1 MANLFS
7 QLKQWSKR
15 VSGASP
21 APRTI
26 RQRKAD
32 ARRSARLIP
41 PKPAANG
48 SRNGNSQDRLSQVIN
63 NNFGN
68 QSIANNGTHLGGHVD
83 SVGNRTGSRSSLNG
97 DLGKNGSASN
107 GLSGSSLSE
116 GGGKQIKKVIPPS
129 KTAGN
134 GKVVG
139 KNGTAREANGSAL
152 AIALRRKNPSQRLHE
167 PAYKRPAFWILLLVG
182 AGIAGPSAR
191 LYRLYADIQENFP
204 DVSKAVNFERSG
216 TITFQS
222 DDGKVLQKVGPTAQE
237 SLAYDEMPETVVQAF
252 IAAEDRRFYE
262 HSGVDY
268 RSIARAAVANVTSG
282 GVVEGASTITQ
293 QLARIAFLDQ
303 DRSFQRKFKEAILA
317 RELEKELGKE
327 KVLERYLN
335 LVYLGSG
342 AYGIADAAWVYFGKT
357 VDELSVAE
365 IALIAGMA
373 PAPSVYSP
381 KENPDL
387 AKTQRDKVI
396 YRMEQNGVITTAQAQ
411 EAYQA
416 DVAVEDK
423 DPKYL
428 YSQYPYFT
436 IYIQKQLARLL
447 TEEQIEAGGLVVET
461 SLDTEWQEAAEKTV
475 KDIIND
481 YGQWQNFEQASLVAL
496 DPASGQIKAMVGGTD
511 FDGSQFN
518 RVTQAQRQPGSTFK
532 AFVYSTAIATGMSP
546 YKQYADARY
555 VVDGYEPKNYGGGY
569 RGYVDLRRA
578 LSSSIN
584 IVAVKLLVDVGFDP
598 VIAMAKRMGIKS
610 DLLPAYSLALGSSEV
625 NLLEL
630 TSAYGSFAAE
640 GKHYEP
646 HGINRITSA
655 QGEVLYEFKEKPKQ
669 AIDPDTASI
678 MTWMLEGVVN
688 GGSGSNA
695 NISGR
700 PVAGKTGTSEKYR
713 DLWFV
718 GFTPQLVAGVW
729 MGNDDSTPTNGASST
744 AALAWYNFVSQFIDD
759 MPVEE
764 FPDLPSLDGR
774 QDTLKAKPISPGRVI
789 AEDPRAKEEAPPPR
803 RRRSEPVYEEP
814 YYEPPSPRWEPEPV
828 YSEPAPVYEEPA
840 YVEPEPYYEPPPPA
854 PAPAPAPVY
863 TEPAPAPAPP
873 PPEPVAPAPPP
884 PAPAPAPPPP
894 PPEPALPRPSVL
906 DN

>member
-15 VSGASP
+15 VSGTATPS
-21 APRTI
+21 RTI

-32 ARRSARLIP
+32 IRRSARLQP
-41 PKPAANG
+41 PQPPSNG
-48 SRNGNSQDRLSQVIN
+48 RERAGTQVAFGGRPRSKGAVDNG
-63 NNFGN
+63 
-68 QSIANNGTHLGGHVD
+68 
-83 SVGNRTGSRSSLNG
+83 
-97 DLGKNGSASN
+97 ASN
-107 GLSGSSLSE
+107 GL
-116 GGGKQIKKVIPPS
+116 
-129 KTAGN
+129 AGN
-134 GKVVG
+134 GATRERTTRE
-139 KNGTAREANGSAL
+139 GTAREHTTGDNGNGRKVGGAL
-152 AIALRRKNPSQRLHE
+152 AVRRRRPSKE
-167 PAYKRPAFWILLLVG
+167 PENKPAYKRPAFWIVLLIG
-182 AGIAGPSAR
+182 AGIAGPGAR
-191 LYRLYADIQENFP
+191 LYRLYAELQEAVP
-204 DVSKAVNFERSG
+204 DVKKALTYERTG
-216 TITFQS
+216 TITLKAS
-222 DDGKVLQKVGPTAQE
+222 NGEILQKVGPTAQE
-237 SLAYDEMPETVVQAF
+237 SLPFEEIPEVVAQAF
-252 IAAEDRRFYE
+252 IASEDRRFYE

-293 QLARIAFLDQ
+293 QLARITFLEQ
-303 DRSFQRKFKEAILA
+303 DVSFQRKFKEAILA
-317 RELEKELGKE
+317 RELEQELGKE

-342 AYGIADAAWVYFGKT
+342 AYGVADAAWVYFGKT
-357 VDELSVAE
+357 VDKLTVAE
-365 IALIAGMA
+365 TALIAGMA

-381 KENPDL
+381 KVSPER
-387 AKTQRDKVI
+387 AREQRDKVI

-423 DPKYL
+423 EPKYL
-428 YSQYPYFT
+428 YSRFPYFT
-436 IYIQKQLARLL
+436 IYIKKQLEQLL
-447 TEEQIEAGGLVVET
+447 SEEQREAGGLVVET
-461 SLDTEWQEAAEKTV
+461 SLNTEWQEAAEKTV
-475 KDIIND
+475 KDIIED

-496 DPASGQIKAMVGGTD
+496 DPESGQIKAMVGGTD

-532 AFVYSTAIATGMSP
+532 AFVYATAIATGMSP

-598 VIAMAKRMGIKS
+598 VIAMAHRMGIDS

-630 TSAYGSFAAE
+630 TSAYGTFAAE
-640 GKHYEP
+640 GKHYQP
-646 HGINRITSA
+646 HGITRITSA
-655 QGEVLYEFKEKPKQ
+655 QGDVLYEFQEKPKQ

-695 NISGR
+695 AVPGR

-718 GFTPQLVAGVW
+718 GYMPQMVAGVW

-744 AALAWYNFVSQFIDD
+744 AALAWYKFVSQFSDD

-764 FPDLPSLDGR
+764 FPDLPELGGR
-774 QDTLKAKPISPGRVI
+774 EGTLQAKPISPGRVI
-789 AEDPRAKEEAPPPR
+789 EEDPKAKEAAPAPR

-814 YYEPPSPRWEPEPV
+814 AYTPSRRWEPEPV
-828 YSEPAPVYEEPA
+828 YNEPAPVYNEPEPVYNEPAPVYE
-840 YVEPEPYYEPPPPA
+840 PA
-854 PAPAPAPVY
+854 PAPAPAPIY
-863 TEPAPAPAPP
+863 SEPAPAPAPP
-873 PPEPVAPAPPP
+873 PPPEPAPPP
-884 PAPAPAPPPP
+884 PPEPAPPPPPPPP

-906 DN
+906 DD

>member
-1 MANLFS
+1 M
-7 QLKQWSKR
+7 
-15 VSGASP
+15 
-21 APRTI
+21 
-26 RQRKAD
+26 
-32 ARRSARLIP
+32 
-41 PKPAANG
+41 
-48 SRNGNSQDRLSQVIN
+48 
-63 NNFGN
+63 
-68 QSIANNGTHLGGHVD
+68 
-83 SVGNRTGSRSSLNG
+83 
-97 DLGKNGSASN
+97 
-107 GLSGSSLSE
+107 
-116 GGGKQIKKVIPPS
+116 
-129 KTAGN
+129 
-134 GKVVG
+134 
-139 KNGTAREANGSAL
+139 
-152 AIALRRKNPSQRLHE
+152 
-167 PAYKRPAFWILLLVG
+167 LVG
-182 AGIAGPSAR
+182 AGIAAPGAR
-191 LYRLYADIQENFP
+191 LYRLYTELQNDFP
-204 DVSKAVNFERSG
+204 DVSKAVSYERSG
-216 TITFQS
+216 TITLRS
-222 DDGKVLQKVGPTAQE
+222 ADGKVLQKVGPTAQE
-237 SLAYDEMPETVVQAF
+237 SLTFDKIPDTVVQAF

-262 HSGVDY
+262 HHGVDY
-268 RSIARAAVANVTSG
+268 RSIARAVVANITSG

-342 AYGIADAAWVYFGKT
+342 AYGVADAAWVYFGKT
-357 VDELSVAE
+357 VNELSVAE
-365 IALIAGMA
+365 TALIAGMA

-396 YRMEQNGVITTAQAQ
+396 YRMEENGVITSAQAE

-416 DVAVEDK
+416 DIAIEDK
-423 DPKYL
+423 EPKYL

-436 IYIQKQLARLL
+436 IYIKKQLEQIL
-447 TEEQIEAGGLVVET
+447 TEEQREAGGLVVET
-461 SLDTEWQEAAEKTV
+461 SLDTKWQEAAEKTV

-481 YGQWQNFEQASLVAL
+481 YGQWENFEQASLVAL
-496 DPASGQIKAMVGGTD
+496 DPNTGQIKAMVGGTD

-532 AFVYSTAIATGMSP
+532 AFVYATAIATGMSP
-546 YKQYADARY
+546 YKQYTDARY
-555 VVDGYEPKNYGGGY
+555 VIDGYEPKNYGGGY
-569 RGYVDLRRA
+569 KGYVDLRRA
-578 LSSSIN
+578 LASSIN

-598 VIAMAKRMGIKS
+598 VIALAHRMGIKS

-630 TSAYGSFAAE
+630 TSAYGTFAAE

-655 QGEVLYEFKEKPKQ
+655 QGDVLYEFKEKPKQ
-669 AIDPDTASI
+669 AIDADTASI
-678 MTWMLEGVVN
+678 MTWMLEGVIN
-688 GGSGSNA
+688 GGTGGNA
-695 NISGR
+695 SLSGR

-744 AALAWYNFVSQFIDD
+744 AALAWYKFVSQFIDD
-759 MPVEE
+759 LPVEE
-764 FPDLPSLDGR
+764 FADLPSFEGR
-774 QDTLKAKPISPGRVI
+774 ENTLKAKPVSPGRVVE
-789 AEDPRAKEEAPPPR
+789 EDPKAKEEVRPER
-803 RRRSEPVYEEP
+803 RGSEESYYSEPAYQEP
-814 YYEPPSPRWEPEPV
+814 SQGWEPEPS
-828 YSEPAPVYEEPA
+828 YYDEPDPAAEYDEPDYAEPESDYTEPA
-840 YVEPEPYYEPPPPA
+840 PA

-863 TEPAPAPAPP
+863 TEPAPPPAPAP
-873 PPEPVAPAPPP
+873 PPP
-884 PAPAPAPPPP
+884 PAPAPAPAPP